1 MRTTAEITITI
12 VQVINMKTVNLNEIL
27 EKNGIFLFENSGK
40 KSIISAMREACEQ
53 TIELCAE
60 NHKLKGY
67 TYSHGIERNIVDLGE
82 EVCVDDKC
90 TNYISTDKQSILN
103 TKTQIV

>member
-1 MRTTAEITITI
+1 
-12 VQVINMKTVNLNEIL
+12 MKTVNLNEIL
-27 EKNGIFLFENSGK
+27 SKQK
-40 KSIISAMREACEQ
+40 PSIEYPMYYHEADILNAMREACEQ
-53 TIELCAE
+53 TVELCAE

>member
-1 MRTTAEITITI
+1 
-12 VQVINMKTVNLNEIL
+12 MKTVNLNEIL
-27 EKNGIFLFENSGK
+27 EKHNIYGHKESVQNLLN
-40 KSIISAMREACEQ
+40 AMREACEQ
-53 TIELCAE
+53 TVELCAE
-60 NHKLKGY
+60 NPKLKGY